1 MLKKTLNN
9 TWAVISLPLIS
20 SLHVFEVVLALCCYW
35 KTFLIILCPP
45 IPIFPLRAQEQVTWS
60 EFNNFEL
67 LVYGHLNM
75 KGKIQ
80 ELV

>member
-1 MLKKTLNN
+1 MLKKSLNN

-20 SLHVFEVVLALCCYW
+20 SLHVFEVVLALYFAVIEKPFSC
-35 KTFLIILCPP
+35 LL
-45 IPIFPLRAQEQVTWS
+45 IPIFPLHAQEQVTWS
-60 EFNNFEL
+60 KFNNFEL
-67 LVYGHLNM
+67 LVYGHLNV